1 MSDAVKVGFV
11 PFSTV
16 PRGALVVFCDDGLKF
31 GAATRKALGRA
42 ANMVRRAADTN
53 QFRGKSGSALDILAP
68 EGLKA
73 SRLIVV
79 GAGMI
84 AIVPPGAWHRVH
96 SADGVTV
103 ASATLPGDHI
113 DLDIDDPRTSTP
125 DLDISD
131 AMRLP
136 SIIDLN
142 AELAKLTM
150 FRRTPQSTAVDRKG
164 SVARLASYRDGLL
177 LAIKASGTDHW
188 ERHLTGDELVHILD
202 GAATLE
208 IVSDDGPPKSF
219 ALRAGMIAVIPQGAW
234 HRALSPE
241 GKTEMTATPFPGD
254 HIELD
259 VDDPRTVKRTPAGEM
274 AMTPSIIDLNAEL
287 AKLTMFRGR
296 TPQSTMADRKGSAAR
311 LASYRDGALTATKF
325 AGKGHWER
333 HLTGDELIHILDGT
347 ATLEIVCDDGPP
359 KSFVLRAG
367 MMAVNPQGAWH
378 RFHSTEGVT
387 LMTATPF
394 PGNVIEL
401 DVDDPRTVEP
411 KLA

>member
-1 MSDAVKVGFV
+1 MIM
-11 PFSTV
+11 
-16 PRGALVVFCDDGLKF
+16 
-31 GAATRKALGRA
+31 GRD
-42 ANMVRRAADTN
+42 VDSKT
-53 QFRGKSGSALDILAP
+53 
-68 EGLKA
+68 
-73 SRLIVV
+73 
-79 GAGMI
+79 
-84 AIVPPGAWHRVH
+84 
-96 SADGVTV
+96 
-103 ASATLPGDHI
+103 
-113 DLDIDDPRTSTP
+113 
-125 DLDISD
+125 
-131 AMRLP
+131 P

-150 FRRTPQSTAVDRKG
+150 FRRTPQSTREETKG

-208 IVSDDGPPKSF
+208 IVSDDGPPKSL

-347 ATLEIVCDDGPP
+347 ATLEIVCDDRPP

-378 RFHSTEGVT
+378 RFHSSEGVT
-387 LMTATPF
+387 LMTATPS
-394 PGNVIEL
+394 PSEVIEL
-401 DVDDPRTVEP
+401 DVDDPRMVERH
-411 KLA
+411 AG

>member
-1 MSDAVKVGFV
+1 MD
-11 PFSTV
+11 
-16 PRGALVVFCDDGLKF
+16 
-31 GAATRKALGRA
+31 
-42 ANMVRRAADTN
+42 N
-53 QFRGKSGSALDILAP
+53 GS
-68 EGLKA
+68 
-73 SRLIVV
+73 
-79 GAGMI
+79 
-84 AIVPPGAWHRVH
+84 
-96 SADGVTV
+96 
-103 ASATLPGDHI
+103 
-113 DLDIDDPRTSTP
+113 
-125 DLDISD
+125 
-131 AMRLP
+131 P

-150 FRRTPQSTAVDRKG
+150 FRRTPQSTRDETKG

>member
-1 MSDAVKVGFV
+1 MESK
-11 PFSTV
+11 T
-16 PRGALVVFCDDGLKF
+16 
-31 GAATRKALGRA
+31 
-42 ANMVRRAADTN
+42 
-53 QFRGKSGSALDILAP
+53 
-68 EGLKA
+68 
-73 SRLIVV
+73 
-79 GAGMI
+79 
-84 AIVPPGAWHRVH
+84 
-96 SADGVTV
+96 
-103 ASATLPGDHI
+103 
-113 DLDIDDPRTSTP
+113 
-125 DLDISD
+125 
-131 AMRLP
+131 P

-150 FRRTPQSTAVDRKG
+150 FRRTPQSTRDETKG

-259 VDDPRTVKRTPAGEM
+259 VDDPRTVKRTPAGAM

-401 DVDDPRTVEP
+401 DVDDPRTVEH

>member
-1 MSDAVKVGFV
+1 MDNG
-11 PFSTV
+11 T
-16 PRGALVVFCDDGLKF
+16 
-31 GAATRKALGRA
+31 
-42 ANMVRRAADTN
+42 
-53 QFRGKSGSALDILAP
+53 
-68 EGLKA
+68 
-73 SRLIVV
+73 
-79 GAGMI
+79 
-84 AIVPPGAWHRVH
+84 
-96 SADGVTV
+96 
-103 ASATLPGDHI
+103 
-113 DLDIDDPRTSTP
+113 
-125 DLDISD
+125 
-131 AMRLP
+131 P

-150 FRRTPQSTAVDRKG
+150 FRRTPQSTRDETKG

-259 VDDPRTVKRTPAGEM
+259 VADPRTVKRTPAGAM

-325 AGKGHWER
+325 AGWER